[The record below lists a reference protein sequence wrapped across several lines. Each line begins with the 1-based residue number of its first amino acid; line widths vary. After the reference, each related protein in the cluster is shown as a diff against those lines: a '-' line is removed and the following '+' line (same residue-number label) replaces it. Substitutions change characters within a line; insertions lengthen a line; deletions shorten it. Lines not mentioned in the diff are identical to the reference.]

1 MIEVC
6 SASMQKSLQGLDN
19 TTTEGSEAFD
29 QVTSVLDALE
39 VQGVDI
45 TTLKMQ
51 LKSGKRYL
59 KTDFKTHVGRVEQ
72 CSDHCNVHALTD
84 NTAREFTGE
93 CNHQH
98 NYECERCESLE
109 MALKKIAEIL
119 DRIDMVEQ
127 EKAKLQFEFTESVQS
142 IKAWKAHLLRSSNQD
157 EAKQDALQKLDESS
171 CLVIMDWAMK
181 FLPVKYREQMSDFFG
196 KRGKSWHISAVIT
209 KAAIESK
216 YEVECFVHI
225 FENCTQN
232 SFAILSIIED
242 LLHRVK
248 EEYPAVTEAY
258 LRSDNAGCYHNGP
271 LLLSLGEVGKRTGVR
286 PVRYDFSDPQAGKD
300 ICDRKTASMKAHI
313 KRWVNEKHD
322 VMTAEDM
329 KEALESQWWHQR
341 M

>member
-1 MIEVC
+1 
-6 SASMQKSLQGLDN
+6 
-19 TTTEGSEAFD
+19 
-29 QVTSVLDALE
+29 
-39 VQGVDI
+39 
-45 TTLKMQ
+45 
-51 LKSGKRYL
+51 
-59 KTDFKTHVGRVEQ
+59 
-72 CSDHCNVHALTD
+72 
-84 NTAREFTGE
+84 
-93 CNHQH
+93 
-98 NYECERCESLE
+98 

-127 EKAKLQFEFTESVQS
+127 DKAKLQFEFAESVQS

-171 CLVIMDWAMK
+171 CLVM

-225 FENCTQN
+225 FENCTRN

-286 PVRYDFSDPQAGKD
+286 PVRYDFSGAQAGKD

-329 KEALESQWWHQR
+329 KEALESHGGIKGCRATVVEVDTTRERNKQNKMPGISVLNNFQYEESGIRVWKAYNIGPGRLIPYSDLIAVLQEETNLRVIQPFGQATPRGRVGESIRHKSEIYCCQ
-341 M
+341 